1 MARLAVVA
9 CFFNNRREA
18 RNTLFSLT
26 PGYQGVDAES
36 YEVIALDNGSPEP
49 LDERE
54 VRGFGENFRHR
65 FVATSSKSPAAAINA
80 AVRESDAERV
90 MVLIDGAHILTPGV
104 LALADEAFRRF
115 ESPFVVV
122 PGFHLGP
129 KRQNISMTEGYD
141 QRAEDALLDRADWK
155 RDGYRLFLAS
165 RAFAD
170 GGSGW
175 FGKLF
180 EAGCYALRKRD
191 FLAVGGYDERFAMPG
206 GGLVNLEF
214 FERCLARPS
223 LEYVM
228 LLGEGS
234 FHQFHGGFTTNT
246 PMAEHP
252 FEKCHE
258 EYVRLMGRALART
271 TRRPFV
277 MGRLPDEALAFALA
291 SANFGLREW
300 LAALPQQGDL
310 MGAPPGLQR

>member
-1 MARLAVVA
+1 MSRLAVVA

-26 PGYQGVDAES
+26 PAYQGVDPGS
-36 YEVIALDNGSPEP
+36 YDVIALDNGSSQP
-49 LDERE
+49 LDPAE
-54 VRGFGENFRHR
+54 VRAFGANFHHR
-65 FVATSSKSPAAAINA
+65 FVPTASKSPAAAINA
-80 AVRESDAERV
+80 AVREADADRV
-90 MVLIDGAHILTPGV
+90 MVLIDGAHIVTPGIFR
-104 LALADEAFRRF
+104 LADEAFARF
-115 ESPFVVV
+115 VSPFVVV
-122 PGFHLGP
+122 PPFHLGP
-129 KRQNISMTEGYD
+129 KRQNIAMTEGYD
-141 QRAEDALLDRADWK
+141 QGEEDRLLERAAWK
-155 RDGYRLFLAS
+155 EDGYRLFLVS

-180 EAGCYALRKRD
+180 EAGCFAMRRQD
-191 FLAVGGYDERFAMPG
+191 FLDIGGYDERFQMPG
-206 GGLVNLEF
+206 GGLVNLEL
-214 FERCLARPS
+214 FERCLARPE

-258 EYVRLMGRALART
+258 EYVRLMGRPLART
-271 TRRPFV
+271 TRRPFI
-277 MGRLPDEALAFALA
+277 MGTLRDEALAFALA

-300 LAALPQQGDL
+300 LAARPVQGDL
-310 MGAPPGLQR
+310 IG

>member
-1 MARLAVVA
+1 MLSIVA
-9 CFFNNRREA
+9 AFFDNRREA
-18 RNTLFSLT
+18 RNTLHSLS
-26 PGYQGVDAES
+26 PAYQRGAEALD
-36 YEVIALDNGSPEP
+36 YEVIALDNGSREP
-49 LDERE
+49 LDPAE
-54 VRGFGENFRHR
+54 VRAFGPRFRHR
-65 FVATSSKSPAAAINA
+65 FVETTSKSPAAAINA
-80 AVRESDAERV
+80 AVREAAGDRV
-90 MVLIDGAHILTPGV
+90 MVLIDGAHIVTPGV

-129 KRQNISMTEGYD
+129 KRQNISVTEGYD
-141 QRAEDALLDRADWK
+141 QREEDRLLALADWK
-155 RDGYRLFLAS
+155 RDGYRLFLVS

-180 EAGCYALRKRD
+180 ESGCFALRKQDYLR
-191 FLAVGGYDERFAMPG
+191 LGGFDERFRMPG

-214 FERCLARPS
+214 FERCLGDAG

-234 FHQFHGGFTTNT
+234 FHQFHGGFTTNK
-246 PMAEHP
+246 PMSEHP
-252 FEKCHE
+252 FEQCHD
-258 EYVRLMGRALART
+258 EYVRLMGKPLART
-271 TRRPFV
+271 TRRPYV

-300 LAALPQQGDL
+300 LAALPRQGDL
-310 MGAPPGLQR
+310 I

>member
-1 MARLAVVA
+1 
-9 CFFNNRREA
+9 
-18 RNTLFSLT
+18 
-26 PGYQGVDAES
+26 
-36 YEVIALDNGSPEP
+36 VIAIDNGSPEP

-54 VRGFGENFRHR
+54 VRELGGNFHYR
-65 FVATSSKSPAAAINA
+65 FVATRSKSPAGAINT

-90 MVLIDGAHILTPGV
+90 MVLIDGAHLLTPGI
-104 LALADEAFRRF
+104 LRLSAEAFERF

-122 PGFHLGP
+122 PPFHLGP
-129 KRQNISMTEGYD
+129 KRQNMSMTEGYD
-141 QRAEDALLDRADWK
+141 QAEEDRLLERAGWK

-175 FGKLF
+175 FGRLF
-180 EAGCYALRKRD
+180 EAGCFAMRKRD
-191 FLAVGGYDERFAMPG
+191 FLAAGGYDERFEMPG

-214 FERCLARPS
+214 FERCLARPE
-223 LEYVM
+223 LQYVM

-258 EYVRLMGRALART
+258 EYVRLKGQALART
-271 TRRPFV
+271 TRRPYV
-277 MGRLPDEALAFALA
+277 MGTLRDEALAFALA

-300 LAALPQQGDL
+300 LAARSEQGDL
-310 MGAPPGLQR
+310 L